1 MTTSFFSRFLQLPQ
15 ERRIAALLAIVLAEL
30 AIINFLGWGKLMAFH
45 TSPIVLIA
53 LISYMPYVVR
63 GVVVSTL
70 AVLFFG
76 YSSWSKSKAH
86 QPLKFYAPSRFW
98 VLLNIGATVGLAIF
112 FLVLPSDR
120 ELNAK
125 ALSLPYF
132 LFLASPLFWGFW
144 FTSSFTFFSSPRGV
158 YSALRKHWRIVLIA
172 IVISLFARGTVPGEL
187 PLEIYTKVL
196 YFWSDVFL
204 KPTLVVAKTLSD
216 LIGLGITYWY
226 DSEGQP
232 VFGNPSYN
240 VIILGDCSGYEGI
253 TLVAILLGI
262 FCYLERKSLKLPQA
276 LLIFPLAMTMMFL
289 LNVLRL
295 IVLIEIGT
303 FWSSEIAMAGFHP
316 VAGWVN
322 LVFTVVLCA
331 LILNKSP
338 FFSRLLNV
346 KASKFECI
354 PPNTQALMGK
364 KLVARNDLGYD
375 PDPEPQEHLECFL
388 MPMIVWIG
396 TGLLTQMFS
405 PEFRWLYPLSVL
417 LVGGLLY
424 RNKEQYAFLR
434 TKLNPVPFIVGA
446 LVFVFWITMIP
457 HDPIVSDKFETS
469 LFGVPPLATI
479 LWLLFRVIGTT
490 LMVPILEELAFR
502 GFMQPQIQ
510 EYVQDKF
517 VLSKTLSFIFS
528 LTITSLAFG
537 LMHSEWAAG
546 TVAGICY
553 GLLRQWRG
561 KVGDAV
567 IAHGFTNFLLAI
579 YVLIFGYWS
588 YF

>member
-1 MTTSFFSRFLQLPQ
+1 MTNTIFSRFIQLPQ
-15 ERRIAALLAIVLAEL
+15 ERRIAVLLAIVLAEL
-30 AIINFLGWGKLMAFH
+30 TIINFLGWGKLMAFH

-53 LISYMPYVVR
+53 LISYTPYIVR

-70 AVLFFG
+70 VVLFFG
-76 YSSWSKSKAH
+76 YSSWSKSKIN

-98 VLLNIGATVGLAIF
+98 VMLNAGATLGLAF
-112 FLVLPSDR
+112 FFMVLPPNQ
-120 ELNAK
+120 ELNSGI
-125 ALSLPYF
+125 LNLPYF
-132 LFLASPLFWGFW
+132 LFLASPLLWGLW
-144 FTSSFTFFSSPRGV
+144 FVSSSAFFSSPRGV
-158 YSALRKHWRIVLIA
+158 YLALRKHWRVVLIA

-232 VFGNPSYN
+232 IFGNQSYN

-295 IVLIEIGT
+295 IMLIEIGT

-346 KASKFECI
+346 KAAKFECI
-354 PPNTQALMGK
+354 PPNTQGLIDK
-364 KLVARNDLGYD
+364 KLVARNELGYD

-396 TGLLTQMFS
+396 TGLLTQMVS

-434 TKLNPVPFIVGA
+434 TKLNPVPLIVGA